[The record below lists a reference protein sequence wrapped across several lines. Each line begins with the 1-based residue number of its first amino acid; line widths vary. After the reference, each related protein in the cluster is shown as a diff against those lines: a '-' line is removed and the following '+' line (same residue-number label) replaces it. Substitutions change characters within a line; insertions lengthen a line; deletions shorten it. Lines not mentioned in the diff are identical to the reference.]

1 MEGRG
6 SKGPAVCVTGGTGFL
21 GSWLIMK
28 LLHHGYHVHATIR
41 HNNKRDDDITFLTD
55 LPGAA
60 ENLKLFE
67 ADLGHPETFSA
78 AITGCSAVIHVA
90 TPALD
95 FNNNNQDHHTAEE
108 AIVERSITGT
118 LGILKA
124 CLHHSET
131 VKRVVYTSGTAA
143 VVYNDGHEDQM
154 MDESFWTDVEYGRK
168 VMKNKFTRTLMTA
181 KTLTE
186 WKAVEFAREH
196 GMDLVTLIP
205 SIVVG
210 PFICAKFPAS
220 IRLALA
226 MVFGEKDD
234 GGGGMMTEVS
244 MVHVDDVARA
254 YVFLLESPTAEGR
267 YICSSSRLTKDQRD
281 KLSAKYPDLA
291 VPAMKSLKDIKGLKV
306 PKISSRKL
314 LDAGFEFKYGLD
326 DMFDAA
332 IKCCKT
338 KCYI

>member
-41 HNNKRDDDITFLTD
+41 HNNNNKRDDGITFLTD

-67 ADLGHPETFSA
+67 ADLDHPETFSA

-95 FNNNNQDHHTAEE
+95 LNNNKDHNNSNIAEE
-108 AIVERSITGT
+108 AIVERSISGT

-124 CLHHSET
+124 CLLHSQT

-143 VVYNDGHEDQM
+143 VVYSM
-154 MDESFWTDVEYGRK
+154 C
-168 VMKNKFTRTLMTA
+168 A
-181 KTLTE
+181 TLTE
-186 WKAVEFAREH
+186 RKAVEFAREH
-196 GMDLVTLIP
+196 GLDLVTLIP

-234 GGGGMMTEVS
+234 GGGDVMMTEVS

-254 YVFLLESPTAEGR
+254 YVFLLENPTAEGR
-267 YICSSSRLTKDQRD
+267 YICSSSRLTMDQRD

-314 LDAGFEFKYGLD
+314 LDAGFEFEYGLD

-338 KCYI
+338 KCYL